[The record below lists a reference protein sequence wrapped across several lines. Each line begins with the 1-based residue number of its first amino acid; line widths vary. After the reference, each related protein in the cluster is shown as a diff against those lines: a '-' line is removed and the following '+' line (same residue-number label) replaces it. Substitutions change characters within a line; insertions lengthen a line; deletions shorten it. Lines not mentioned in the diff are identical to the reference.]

1 MPHMQQKPSAEE
13 TYPDVFE
20 VSDLIIE
27 RLHFW
32 IEKADLEDD
41 GTFLGLV
48 KIGILARAF
57 NQYKAIINLL
67 RTNHWEDAL
76 ILTRSLFELLLNTEE
91 INRHDNLEESAKK
104 FCLFGELQA
113 YRMWREL
120 NQYQVLTGQAEPETE
135 EKIKRYDKQ
144 AQILYAQFRRKKK
157 KGLQWKNYWHDK
169 NVYQLAKDSANP
181 KRMDQY
187 NLLYAEGSQFAHAN
201 AYAVYSS
208 WQFSARSSNLDEVI
222 NNLDAIEENELRKIA
237 SFASIFIGEILTIF
251 GDQLP
256 DFDSNWVADTLGPLI
271 RKIYP
276 TPIVYY

>member
-76 ILTRSLFELLLNTEE
+76 ILT
-91 INRHDNLEESAKK
+91 
-104 FCLFGELQA
+104 
-113 YRMWREL
+113 
-120 NQYQVLTGQAEPETE
+120 
-135 EKIKRYDKQ
+135 
-144 AQILYAQFRRKKK
+144 
-157 KGLQWKNYWHDK
+157 
-169 NVYQLAKDSANP
+169 
-181 KRMDQY
+181 
-187 NLLYAEGSQFAHAN
+187 
-201 AYAVYSS
+201 
-208 WQFSARSSNLDEVI
+208 
-222 NNLDAIEENELRKIA
+222 
-237 SFASIFIGEILTIF
+237 
-251 GDQLP
+251 
-256 DFDSNWVADTLGPLI
+256 
-271 RKIYP
+271 
-276 TPIVYY
+276 